1 MVNAAHE
8 IRDPIHGL
16 IRLTDQEI
24 SIIDT
29 PPFQRLR
36 RIKQLALANLVYPGA
51 LHTRFEHSLGTLHTA
66 ARIMDTFEIKEQLCD
81 NDVEVVRLAA
91 LLHDIG
97 HGPFSHVSEYL
108 LDDYYQPS
116 VGTSGVREKIHEK
129 LTVDIISH
137 EPSIAEKLSDDQRE
151 AVCQMIRG
159 TNLRDMR
166 RDIVS
171 SNLDADKIDYLLR
184 DTYYAGVKYGI
195 IDSDMIIDSFTGYRR
210 G

>member
-66 ARIMDTFEIKEQLCD
+66 ARIMDTFEIKEH
-81 NDVEVVRLAA
+81 VEVVRLAA

-97 HGPFSHVSEYL
+97 HGPFSH
-108 LDDYYQPS
+108 
-116 VGTSGVREKIHEK
+116 
-129 LTVDIISH
+129 
-137 EPSIAEKLSDDQRE
+137 
-151 AVCQMIRG
+151 
-159 TNLRDMR
+159 
-166 RDIVS
+166 
-171 SNLDADKIDYLLR
+171 
-184 DTYYAGVKYGI
+184 
-195 IDSDMIIDSFTGYRR
+195 GYI
-210 G
+210 